1 MTFLHT
7 LMLFF
12 AVQSRLS
19 FSVFPVQD
27 EETSIMKLKAV
38 GEPEKEGSL
47 ENKMENM
54 SFPSKDASK
63 NEKEPTKV
71 MVPQADF
78 MLGIAGENSSLR
90 LVFKYYISGNIINFY
105 KNIVLF

>member
-78 MLGIAGENSSLR
+78 MLGIAGKNSSLC
-90 LVFKYYISGNIINFY
+90 LVFKYYISGN
-105 KNIVLF
+105 KK